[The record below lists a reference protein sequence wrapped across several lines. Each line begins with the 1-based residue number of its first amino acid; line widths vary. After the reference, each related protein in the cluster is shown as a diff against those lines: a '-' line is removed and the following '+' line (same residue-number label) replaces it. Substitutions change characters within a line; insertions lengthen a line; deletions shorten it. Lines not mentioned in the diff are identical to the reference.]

1 MRDVHFPNVKIDWD
15 SYDSFVGALKVTSEE
30 KIDVSSPS
38 ERVDCKGATDVN
50 VIGFEKALFEV
61 VVSTKRNLKYGL
73 RILSLQFDE
82 KPCLR
87 FCSRGQTHMNP
98 DDGSG
103 IASRSVPTPHF
114 HKVNSSGILIAYQT
128 PDLVQSN
135 TKDKIT
141 SNLQAGIDRFCQEI
155 NLSTQ
160 SGHPLRAVAGFLS
173 FQNVDPLENASFPQ

>member
-1 MRDVHFPNVKIDWD
+1 MRDVHFPNVKINWNA
-15 SYDSFVGALKVTSEE
+15 YDSFVGASKVTSQD
-30 KIDVSSPS
+30 KVDVQSPA
-38 ERVDCKGATDVN
+38 ERVDCKGATDVT

-73 RILSLQFDE
+73 RILASQFDE

-87 FCSRGQTHMNP
+87 FCSRGATHMNP

-135 TKDKIT
+135 TQDNIVT
-141 SNLQAGIDRFCQEI
+141 NLQVGIDRFCQEI

-160 SGHPLRAVAGFLS
+160 SGHPVKAIAAFLS
-173 FQNVDPLENASFPQ
+173 LQSVDPLENAIFPQ